1 MFAIG
6 RLMLLAGIKHDSSKP
21 FKGRRSLCWTLS
33 VSALIL
39 LVALV
44 VLEINTYYLRDR
56 AIALI
61 YGSRPIRL
69 SCAEH
74 PTLERAHQIHEQK
87 LYTVRRI
94 EAVNPGFVRVD
105 VYEPENCPGRGRL
118 SITYG
123 GRSDKEKIRAII
135 GDDALFWGIP
145 YSLHNI

>member
-1 MFAIG
+1 M
-6 RLMLLAGIKHDSSKP
+6 KHDSSKP
-21 FKGRRSLCWTLS
+21 LKGSRYLYWALPAS
-33 VSALIL
+33 VLIL
-39 LVALV
+39 LVALAI
-44 VLEINTYYLRDR
+44 LEINTHYLGDR
-56 AIALI
+56 AVALI

-74 PTLERAHQIHEQK
+74 PTLARAHQIRDQK
-87 LYTVRRI
+87 LPMVRRI

-123 GRSDKEKIRAII
+123 GRSDKERIRDII
-135 GDDALFWGIP
+135 GDNALFWGIP

>member
-1 MFAIG
+1 ME
-6 RLMLLAGIKHDSSKP
+6 HDSNKP
-21 FKGRRSLCWTLS
+21 FEAGRFLCWVLS
-33 VSALIL
+33 ASALIL
-39 LVALV
+39 LITLV
-44 VLEINTYYLRDR
+44 VLEINTHYLGDR

-61 YGSRPIRL
+61 YGSRPVRL

-74 PTLERAHQIHEQK
+74 PTLARAQQIHDQN
-87 LYTVRRI
+87 LPTVRRI

-135 GDDALFWGIP
+135 GDDALFWGMP